1 MCVKYRNILRKSLL
15 LETDENIPLPISF
28 DISAAKNCSI
38 ELLDGFS
45 FDGRSVGQELGLFD
59 VLAGKVGAAGC
70 GVSESEFG
78 NFQVFSG
85 QELGSH
91 SVDLKINI

>member
-1 MCVKYRNILRKSLL
+1 MKK
-15 LETDENIPLPISF
+15 IPWPISF
-28 DISAAKNCSI
+28 DIGAAKNCSI
-38 ELLDGFS
+38 KLLDGFS
-45 FDGRSVGQELGLFD
+45 FDGRRVGQELGLFD

-78 NFQVFSG
+78 NFQIFSW